1 VPSVP
6 DPPDPGRLDAG
17 RPDAGRVEV
26 DPGRLDADPGRGNAD
41 SGRLDADLA
50 ELVADA
56 RADDAAR
63 TRVRER
69 NLRAAA
75 VTDAT
80 LVGIVLDLAERAD
93 PVTIRTT
100 SGRTLSGRITLVAR
114 DAIALEAGPSGTTFV
129 RFAAIASVRRL
140 DGGRAPEPSGDR
152 TPPRAVTLAALLAD
166 LAPLHP
172 RVALAVTG
180 EPAVVSGELRA
191 AGVDVVTIRLAGDP
205 AVTAYFATA
214 QLSEVT
220 VFASG

>member
-6 DPPDPGRLDAG
+6 GPPDPD
-17 RPDAGRVEV
+17 RV
-26 DPGRLDADPGRGNAD
+26 NAD

>member
-6 DPPDPGRLDAG
+6 DPPDPGRGNAG
-17 RPDAGRVEV
+17 RLEVGRVEV
-26 DPGRLDADPGRGNAD
+26 DPGRGNAD

-166 LAPLHP
+166 LASLHP

>member
-1 VPSVP
+1 VP
-6 DPPDPGRLDAG
+6 DPPDPRRLEADLADPGRVDAHAARLDPA
-17 RPDAGRVEV
+17 
-26 DPGRLDADPGRGNAD
+26 DPGRLDAD
-41 SGRLDADLA
+41 LA
-50 ELVADA
+50 RLVADT
-56 RADDAAR
+56 RVEDAAR
-63 TRVRER
+63 ARVRER

-80 LVGIVLDLAERAD
+80 LVGIVLDLAERGD

-100 SGRTLSGRITLVAR
+100 SGRTLSGRITLVAH
-114 DAIALEAGPSGTTFV
+114 DAVALETGPSGTTFV
-129 RFAAIASVRRL
+129 RFAGITSVRRH

-152 TPPRAVTLAALLAD
+152 TPRQAATLAALLAD

-180 EPAVVSGELRA
+180 EPAVVSGEMRA
-191 AGVDVVTIRLAGDP
+191 AGVDVVTVRLAGDP